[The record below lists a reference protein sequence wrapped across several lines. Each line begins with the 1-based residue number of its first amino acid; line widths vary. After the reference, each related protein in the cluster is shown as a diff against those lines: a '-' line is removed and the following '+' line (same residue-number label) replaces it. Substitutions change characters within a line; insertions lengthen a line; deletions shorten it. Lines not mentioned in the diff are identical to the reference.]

1 MAGQSDRRCDMAAG
15 FDDLAAAIARRFGGA
30 ARIENVEVA
39 TLGGSNRTLLFDLIE
54 GASRRRLVSRQQT
67 YEAGDSPFLSPADQF
82 RAMREVYACGLPV
95 PEPIFIYD
103 EADAMDAGFVTA
115 FVAGETGPKRIQADA
130 AASGAGGTMA
140 AQLGTLLGRL
150 HGLPA
155 DGFAF
160 LASRADSV
168 DPLAAQRDRYDGYG
182 EIRPVIEYGLH
193 WLDRNQAPPAP
204 AHLVHG
210 DFRLGNFMVAGAAII
225 SLLDWECAHLGSGAE
240 DIGWLCTRSWRF
252 ARPDLAVGGL
262 AGIEHFLPAYADAGG
277 RAPDPEELRWWQI
290 FGLVRW
296 AILNLMQA
304 EGHMRGTRRGPVY
317 AACGRNTALVEY
329 DLMMTL
335 TGRYT

>member
-1 MAGQSDRRCDMAAG
+1 MAERT
-15 FDDLAAAIARRFGGA
+15 DDLAAAIARRFGNA

-39 TLGGSNRTLLFDLIE
+39 TLGGSNRTLLFDLVE
-54 GASRRRLVSRQQT
+54 AAGRRRLVSRQQT
-67 YEAGDSPFLSPADQF
+67 YQAGDSPFLSPEDQF

-95 PEPIFIYD
+95 PEPIFVYD

-115 FVAGETGPKRIQADA
+115 FVTGETGPKRIQSEA
-130 AASGAGGTMA
+130 AAVGSGGSLA

-150 HGLPA
+150 HSLPV
-155 DGFAF
+155 DRFAF
-160 LASRADSV
+160 LAGRADSV
-168 DPLAAQRDRYDGYG
+168 DPLLAQRDRYDSYG

-193 WLDRNQAPPAP
+193 WLDRHRPPP
-204 AHLVHG
+204 RPSHLVHG
-210 DFRLGNFMVAGAAII
+210 DFRLGNFMVEKAAVA

-262 AGIEHFLPAYADAGG
+262 AGIEGFLAAYAEAGG
-277 RAPDPEELRWWQI
+277 HAPDAEERRWWEI
-290 FGLVRW
+290 FGLTRW

-304 EGHMRGTRRGPVY
+304 EGHMRGVRRGVVY

-335 TGRYT
+335 MGRYS

>member
-1 MAGQSDRRCDMAAG
+1 MAGR
-15 FDDLAAAIARRFGGA
+15 FDDLAAAIARRFGSA

-39 TLGGSNRTLLFDLIE
+39 TLGGSNRTLLFDLVE

-67 YEAGDSPFLSPADQF
+67 YLAGDSPFISPEEQF
-82 RAMREVYACGLPV
+82 RVMREVYACGLPV
-95 PEPIFIYD
+95 PEPIFVYD
-103 EADAMDAGFVTA
+103 EADGTDAGFVTA

-130 AASGAGGTMA
+130 DANGAGESMA

-150 HGLPA
+150 HGLPL
-155 DGFAF
+155 DRFDF

-168 DPLAAQRDRYDGYG
+168 DPLSAQRDRYDGYG

-193 WLDRNQAPPAP
+193 WLDRHRPPFRP
-204 AHLVHG
+204 SGLVHG
-210 DFRLGNFMVAGAAII
+210 DFRLGNFMVAGTAIT

-252 ARPDLAVGGL
+252 ARPDLPVGGL
-262 AGIEHFLPAYADAGG
+262 AGTEPFLAAYADAGG
-277 RAPDPEELRWWQI
+277 HVPDADEHRWWQI
-290 FGLVRW
+290 FGLTRW

-335 TGRYT
+335 TGRYA

>member
-1 MAGQSDRRCDMAAG
+1 MAGRSARPFEMAEA
-15 FDDLAAAIARRFGGA
+15 FEPLRHTRLQRQMEA
-30 ARIENVEVA
+30 A
-39 TLGGSNRTLLFDLIE
+39 TLGGSNRTLLFDLVE
-54 GASRRRLVSRQQT
+54 GAGRRRLVSRQQT
-67 YEAGDSPFLSPADQF
+67 YQAGDSPFLAPEEQF
-82 RAMREVYACGLPV
+82 RVMWEVYACGLPV
-95 PEPIFIYD
+95 PEPVFVYD
-103 EADAMDAGFVTA
+103 EADGMDAGFVTG
-115 FVAGETGPKRIQADA
+115 FVAGETTPKRIQADA
-130 AASGAGGTMA
+130 EASGAGEGMA

-155 DGFAF
+155 DRFAF

-182 EIRPVIEYGLH
+182 QIRPVIEYGLH
-193 WLDRNQAPPAP
+193 WLDRHRPPLRP

-210 DFRLGNFMVAGAAII
+210 DFRLGNFMVQGAAIA
-225 SLLDWECAHLGSGAE
+225 SLLDWECAHVGSGAE

-262 AGIEHFLPAYADAGG
+262 AGIAPFLAAYAEAGG
-277 RAPDPEELRWWQI
+277 RVPDVEERRWWEI
-290 FGLVRW
+290 FGLTRW

-304 EGHMRGTRRGPVY
+304 EAHMRGTRRGPVY

-335 TGRYT
+335 TGCYA